1 MIALAEPVSPN
12 TPRSSSCQEGFLA
25 LMPTIRHYACRAF
38 RQWSAEAREDAVA
51 EVVANA
57 YAAYV
62 RLVRRGRR
70 ELAFA
75 TVLARYA
82 IRQFHSG
89 RRVGSRFTVRDVMS
103 QAAQRRH
110 RFIVERLDHVA
121 SPTGE
126 WIEAV
131 VEDTATPVADQAA
144 FRCDFPA
151 WLRRLKPRDRR
162 IAEALSLGH
171 STSEVAQRFRVS
183 ASRVSQLR
191 GTLHHSWHS
200 FHGDARDIAM
210 EASVELVGYKRC

>member
-1 MIALAEPVSPN
+1 MIALARPIHSK
-12 TPRSSSCQEGFLA
+12 TLTTSDGHEGFLV
-25 LMPTIRHYACRAF
+25 LLPKIRRYACRAF
-38 RQWSAEAREDAVA
+38 RRWSAEAREDAVA

-57 YAAYV
+57 YVAYV
-62 RLVRRGRR
+62 RLVRRGRG

-82 IRQFHSG
+82 IRQFHDG

-103 QAAQRRH
+103 KAAQRRH
-110 RFIVERLDHVA
+110 GFAVERLDCVG
-121 SPTGE
+121 SPTGA
-126 WIEAV
+126 WREAV

-151 WLRRLKPRDRR
+151 WLRGVKRRDRR

-191 GTLHHSWHS
+191 GELHDSWHS
-200 FHGDARDIAM
+200 FHGD
-210 EASVELVGYKRC
+210 ELNVAIT